1 MKKILGLVI
10 IFTSVCGFR
19 FSADEIDISKYL
31 DVQLTAMHESV
42 VEGGEL
48 QFELNFSSE
57 NNGLNLSDLSGQKI
71 SIDFS
76 QIVDTSADI
85 SVSADSE
92 LFSTNVSDEDMVT
105 ITFNDLS
112 SETET
117 VTSLSGS
124 IYIMIT
130 AKQVDDDTNVVVM
143 DSLGNA
149 TTILIIADTGI
160 RTNTTVVSTPDYVNV
175 GDTAE
180 YTMWI
185 NGNGNEITN
194 FSLEVEPAQGLRLV
208 EDDFYALTDIT
219 YKDVT
224 DYFTFDIDS
233 SGKLIIKNTIPLLEP
248 IYLHFNVEVVS
259 EYPTYKSQFDAYYD
273 SLVPETLYA
282 QMYLYRESITEV
294 EDTSGT
300 IEITN
305 IDDENNKLAT
315 SKFDIINSA
324 GDVVDQL
331 VTDDSGYAK
340 SKDLALGV
348 YDVKQTSVNSSY
360 NLNSKLQNVELKP
373 ETTSAKVSFT
383 NSAVA
388 PEVKQVGTIKVENIG
403 EDSEPIENAKFEIFD
418 KNGISQGVVTTN
430 ENGIGVKKELP
441 IGEYKVSQVTPG
453 YGYTKNTK
461 SQSVVVSQ
469 DKQTSAQFIS
479 TVDDNYSINIHL
491 VTSSGYALGGVSFG
505 IYDENGNL
513 IQVIVTD
520 ENGNA
525 SSSIL
530 PEGKYTI
537 KQLSSVDGYELNDKE
552 YYIEIGGDS
561 KPTMYEIQNQK
572 LSGSIQLRTTDQFGN
587 PISGAIYDVYNTENE
602 LVAQLTTNENG
613 IATNSS
619 IPFGSY
625 YIMES
630 YTPPGYELNEQVYSF
645 TINDQHQNIKV
656 NNDQAII
663 NSQVISNSKVA
674 TSEPKYN
681 LVTTSFNTRT
691 RSIVLAVVTTSL
703 LILIC
708 INKYLKSSN
717 S

>member
-10 IFTSVCGFR
+10 IFTFVCGFR

-31 DVQLTAMHESV
+31 NVQLTAMHDSV
-42 VEGGEL
+42 VEGREL
-48 QFELNFSSE
+48 QFELNFSSDDIDLE
-57 NNGLNLSDLSGQKI
+57 LADLSGQKI
-71 SIDFS
+71 AIDFS
-76 QIVDTSADI
+76 QIVDTSVDI

-92 LFSTNVSDEDMVT
+92 IFSTNVSDEGAVT

-124 IYIMIT
+124 IYIMVT
-130 AKQVDDDTNVVVM
+130 AKQVDADTNVVVM

-149 TTILIIADTGI
+149 TTILIADTGI
-160 RTNTTVVSTPDYVNV
+160 RTNTTVVSTPDYVND

-185 NGNGNEITN
+185 NGDGNEITN

-219 YKDVT
+219 DKDVT

-233 SGKLIIKNTIPLLEP
+233 SGKLIIKNTTPLLEP

-259 EYPTYKSQFDAYYD
+259 EYPKYKSQFDAYYD

-282 QMYLYRESITEV
+282 QMYLIQDTTTEV
-294 EDTSGT
+294 EETSGT

-305 IDDENNKLAT
+305 LDDENNRLAN
-315 SKFDIINSA
+315 SKFDIINST

-331 VTDDSGYAK
+331 VTDDTGYAK

-360 NLNSKLQNVELKP
+360 NLNPKLQNVELKF
-373 ETTSAKVSFT
+373 ETTLAEVSFT

-418 KNGISQGVVTTN
+418 ENGISQGVVTTD

-461 SQSVVVSQ
+461 SQSIVVSQ

-479 TVDDNYSINIHL
+479 AVDDNYTINIHL

-552 YYIEIGGDS
+552 YYIEIGGGS
-561 KPTMYEIQNQK
+561 KPTMYEIQNQE
-572 LSGSIQLRTTDQFGN
+572 LSGTIQLRTTDQFEN
-587 PISGAIYDVYNTENE
+587 PISGAIYDVYNIENE
-602 LVAQLTTNENG
+602 VIAQLTTNKNG
-613 IATNSS
+613 IAINSS
-619 IPFGSY
+619 IPFGSF

-630 YTPPGYELNEQVYSF
+630 YTPPGYELNKQIYSF
-645 TINDQHQNIKV
+645 TIDDQHHNIKV
-656 NNDQAII
+656 NID
-663 NSQVISNSKVA
+663 QVIITDQYGTNSKVS

-681 LVTTSFNTRT
+681 LVTTSFNTRM
-691 RSIVLAVVTTSL
+691 RSIVLAVVTAL
-703 LILIC
+703 LVVLIC
-708 INKYLKSSN
+708 INKYLKSLN